1 MSNITLQFGQCGN
14 QVGQAL
20 YSCVYEDIKSKN
32 ECCVSN
38 KRLNNEYI
46 KESQN
51 MWFHV
56 KQSGLEARSLLIDTE
71 QKVIHQANNKPY
83 KFKNVIAGSYG
94 GSANNWAFGYT
105 SRCLL
110 VASDIMERLRH
121 EIEKCDFIT
130 CLLNILSS
138 SGGTGSGVG
147 SRIIELMREEYPSKF
162 ITNII
167 VLPFQKGDIVTQNYN
182 TLLTLSKL
190 YDVTDNTILFEN
202 DKIYD
207 ITRKLTSDREVRLS
221 DLNQLIAQQLA
232 SIAQP
237 LNDVTFSQV
246 VSRVTTHPSY
256 NFIQIRSAPH
266 LNVAHLNYELIPNWS
281 ILTNQVF
288 KSSKTDVL
296 VNPRLCKKIRYIGNV
311 VVTRGYMT
319 SNEIDLKRFKEK
331 SMYVSWV
338 PETERVLHY
347 GQQRGILN
355 YQRFIS
361 LLTNNNS
368 ILSGSW
374 TDIEKQLLLETL
386 QKYGVNNIQ
395 KIAEAVPSKS
405 IFDIRSIISK
415 YQCMAQRAMAET
427 CSSTASS
434 SSEAPVDIVLKY
446 IALFDYRTDK
456 QINLEDCYMVLSD
469 LTKGDP
475 SKQLEGKTA
484 QFFHEC
490 FTKLARSVKEDDHS
504 KKEVFLDSLEPANL
518 STTRTYRA
526 KVDRNGILSDTNLN
540 PCKVP
545 ANLLMD
551 KK

>member
-368 ILSGSW
+368 ICNSLDYIVDDAWNLFTHGAYLHHY
-374 TDIEKQLLLETL
+374 K
-386 QKYGVNNIQ
+386 KYGVDDEYFLEAFQKMENI
-395 KIAEAVPSKS
+395 IN
-405 IFDIRSIISK
+405 
-415 YQCMAQRAMAET
+415 
-427 CSSTASS
+427 
-434 SSEAPVDIVLKY
+434 
-446 IALFDYRTDK
+446 DY
-456 QINLEDCYMVLSD
+456 
-469 LTKGDP
+469 
-475 SKQLEGKTA
+475 KT
-484 QFFHEC
+484 
-490 FTKLARSVKEDDHS
+490 L
-504 KKEVFLDSLEPANL
+504 
-518 STTRTYRA
+518 
-526 KVDRNGILSDTNLN
+526 
-540 PCKVP
+540 
-545 ANLLMD
+545 
-551 KK
+551 